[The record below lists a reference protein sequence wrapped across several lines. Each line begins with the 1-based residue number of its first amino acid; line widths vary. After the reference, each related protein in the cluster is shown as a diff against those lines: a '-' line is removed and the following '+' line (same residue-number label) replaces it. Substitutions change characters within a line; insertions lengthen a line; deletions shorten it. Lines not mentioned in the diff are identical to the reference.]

1 MTNSK
6 NKALI
11 NLALLAVTL
20 AVNTLGAFGLING
33 LSQKEVSDRYQ
44 TLITPSPFTFSI
56 WSVIYGLLILALVL
70 MVIKLQ
76 DPYYR
81 EAVEKLTVLI
91 RLSFFLN
98 ILWIVTF
105 SFVLIELSV
114 VFIFLYVV
122 VLAMILTK
130 LLRINDGR
138 HWLVPLAF
146 GLNTGWLFI
155 ATVVNLSA
163 MLVKWEWA
171 GWGLS
176 EALWAVITLIVA
188 VLLVFLVLTRVKNA
202 AFTLPIAWAFFGIY
216 QAQDL
221 MNREG
226 GSMIQIAALFGMA
239 VLIGMAAITWYR
251 NGFRILPKQRE
262 DGAAGSGVERSR

>member
-1 MTNSK
+1 MTNTK

-11 NLALLAVTL
+11 NLVLLAVTL
-20 AVNTLGAFGLING
+20 AVNSLGAFGLING

-70 MVIKLQ
+70 MVIRHR
-76 DPYYR
+76 DPYYGQ
-81 EAVEKLTVLI
+81 AVEGLSLLI

-98 ILWIVTF
+98 IIWIVTF
-105 SFVLIELSV
+105 SFVLIELSAL
-114 VFIFLYVV
+114 FIFLYVV
-122 VLAMILTK
+122 VLAMILRK
-130 LLRINDGR
+130 LLEIDDGR

-155 ATVVNLSA
+155 ATVVNISA
-163 MLVKWEWA
+163 LLVKWQWS

-188 VLLVFLVLTRVKNA
+188 IVLVFLVLTRVKNA
-202 AFTLPIAWAFFGIY
+202 AFPLPIAWAFFGIY
-216 QAQDL
+216 QAQGL
-221 MNREG
+221 LNGEG
-226 GSMIQIAALFGMA
+226 SGMLQMTALLGMA
-239 VLIGMAAITWYR
+239 VLIGMAAIVWYR
-251 NGFRILPKQRE
+251 NGFKILPGSPR
-262 DGAAGSGVERSR
+262 AGSADGRLR